1 MRSPEQLL
9 SALPLRVRLTL
20 GYTGAMA
27 VVLAIVCAFLFLHT
41 KAGIDQGIDDAL
53 ALRAHD
59 VAAAA
64 NTGDAAAL
72 LRTPALPAGQIGDI
86 AQVADST
93 GRVVAATPSARR
105 PLLSA
110 DELRAAQSRRI
121 VRDRG
126 DSLRVLAEPVGTARS
141 VVVVGADLPQ
151 REHALD
157 VLTGALLIGGPLA
170 LALAALAGYAL
181 ASGALRPV
189 EAMRSRAATISAADP
204 DARLPL
210 PQAYD
215 EIRRLG
221 STLNEMLARL
231 AQARA
236 RERAFVA
243 DASHELRTPLTILKG
258 ELELAAAGNPDR
270 EELRRVV
277 HSATEETDRLVALA
291 EELLALA
298 RLDEDALTISPE
310 PLAVHAVMETVAAS
324 FAIGAAEAGRTLVVE
339 HGPPLIAYADP
350 DRLRQALDNLVE
362 NALRHGAGAVRIG
375 ARATSDGVEVH
386 VRDEGAGFA
395 PGFLP
400 RAFDRFARGAAD
412 RRSGSGLGLAI
423 VAAVAAAHGGSA
435 HAENGPDG
443 GADVWIALPSPDGE
457 PFIAVS

>member
-1 MRSPEQLL
+1 
-9 SALPLRVRLTL
+9 
-20 GYTGAMA
+20 
-27 VVLAIVCAFLFLHT
+27 
-41 KAGIDQGIDDAL
+41 
-53 ALRAHD
+53 
-59 VAAAA
+59 
-64 NTGDAAAL
+64 
-72 LRTPALPAGQIGDI
+72 
-86 AQVADST
+86 
-93 GRVVAATPSARR
+93 
-105 PLLSA
+105 
-110 DELRAAQSRRI
+110 
-121 VRDRG
+121 
-126 DSLRVLAEPVGTARS
+126 

-189 EAMRSRAATISAADP
+189 EAMRRRAATISAADP
-204 DARLPL
+204 EARLPL
-210 PQAYD
+210 PQAHD

-221 STLNEMLARL
+221 ATLNEMLARL
-231 AQARA
+231 AHARA

-270 EELRRVV
+270 EELQRVV
-277 HSATEETDRLVALA
+277 RSATEETDRLVALA

-298 RLDEDALTISPE
+298 RLDEDTLTIRPE
-310 PLAVHAVMETVAAS
+310 PVAVHGVMETVASS
-324 FAIGAAEAGRTLVVE
+324 FAAGAAEAGRTLVVE
-339 HGPPLIAYADP
+339 NGPPLTAQADP
-350 DRLRQALDNLVE
+350 ERLRQALDNLVE

-375 ARATSDGVEVH
+375 ARARGGGVEVH

-412 RRSGSGLGLAI
+412 RRPGSGLGLAI

-435 HAENGPDG
+435 HAENGPNG
-443 GADVWIALPSPDGE
+443 GADVWITLPSPDGQ